1 MKAKLNLE
9 EEFSNTIN
17 SITREFMLDRCKLYK
32 VRHSAKE
39 DSLEILCKKYLY
51 KLNKMEPWDIPD
63 DEHGN
68 AGWNNPDRILEDE
81 AITLTLA
88 RLCNLPEQY
97 ELEGRVKDRIRSY
110 IKQVEQIELIQKIK
124 KNKKRR
130 K

>member
-1 MKAKLNLE
+1 MKTKLNLE
-9 EEFSNTIN
+9 TEFNETMN
-17 SITREFMLDRCKLYK
+17 SITRDFMLERCKLYK

-63 DEHGN
+63 DEYGN

-81 AITLTLA
+81 AISLTLA
-88 RLCNLPEQY
+88 RLCNLPEQH
-97 ELEGRVKDRIRSY
+97 ELEGRVKERIRSY

-124 KNKKRR
+124 KNSGRKK
-130 K
+130 